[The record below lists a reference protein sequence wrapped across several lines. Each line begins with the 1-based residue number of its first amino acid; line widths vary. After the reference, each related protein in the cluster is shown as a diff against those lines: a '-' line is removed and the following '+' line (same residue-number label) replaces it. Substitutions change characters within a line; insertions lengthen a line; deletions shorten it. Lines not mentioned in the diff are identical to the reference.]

1 MYGLIRWKF
10 EIINQLV
17 GISETIRSMLIFF
30 ELNLINLM
38 SKLFIDDIH
47 APYVALQE
55 QRSPKSPF
63 SKNRYFFLVLSR
75 KMSTHITTNN
85 LNAASHVKDPDSDL
99 AFKEWLAGLVDGD
112 GYFTINKRKKNARF
126 EITMDARDKN
136 VLNLLRSKY
145 RGIIREISNGRAV
158 KYKLINEYGLRSLL
172 EDINGLVKNPTR
184 LLQMSKICQKFDME
198 LKYSDKIK
206 YYSGW
211 FSGFIDSDG
220 SIYYKESPLQVFISI
235 TQKNKFLLDLL
246 AKTYGGRVDV
256 CTSKQEAF
264 QYSIYRKKEF
274 VKLIDEY
281 FSKYPLKTAK
291 MKRVNLIKQFYL
303 VKLSDKNTKDLAEN
317 INEWAKFKD
326 KWDNFRD

>member
-10 EIINQLV
+10 EIISQLV

-30 ELNLINLM
+30 ELKLINLM
-38 SKLFIDDIH
+38 SKLFIHDVH
-47 APYVALQE
+47 VPYAATQKQPSL
-55 QRSPKSPF
+55 KSPF
-63 SKNRYFFLVLSR
+63 SKNRYFFLVFSR
-75 KMSTHITTNN
+75 KLSTHITTNN
-85 LNAASHVKDPDSDL
+85 LNAASQVKDPDP

-126 EITMDARDKN
+126 EITMDARDKD
-136 VLNLLRSKY
+136 VLKLLRSKY

-184 LLQMSKICQKFDME
+184 LLQMSKICQKFGME
-198 LKYSDKIK
+198 LKYSNKIK

-211 FSGFIDSDG
+211 FSGFMDSDG

-246 AKTYGGRVDV
+246 AQTYGGRVDV

-291 MKRVNLIKQFYL
+291 MKRINLIKQFYL